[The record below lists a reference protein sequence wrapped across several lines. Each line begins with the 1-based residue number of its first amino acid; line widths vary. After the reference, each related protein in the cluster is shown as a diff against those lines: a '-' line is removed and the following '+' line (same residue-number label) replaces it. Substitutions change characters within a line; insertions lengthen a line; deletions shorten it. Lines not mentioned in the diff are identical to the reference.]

1 MGVEVCPTRSRRAG
15 EPGHLWTSSK
25 SIDGGPKR
33 VMCSWCGRL
42 GDDEVDREAGEEP
55 PEQT

>member
-1 MGVEVCPTRSRRAG
+1 M
-15 EPGHLWTSSK
+15 GHLWTSSK

-42 GDDEVDREAGEEP
+42 GDDEVDREAGEEL